1 MLLQKIFLCL
11 KDKYSISMNEIEDLF
26 DIEEMKCC
34 HIYNIINV
42 RYESVLKIKFKAIYF
57 ESKRIKK
64 CLHSFLKIYLW
75 KKAIDSEIQQDLYMN
90 KLTIFNEKFLI
101 SVLEKNTIY
110 KFRLSDIVNL
120 WMLSLKKTDQL
131 FVVPMNVK
139 NPYTNIEFSKS
150 SLYNI
155 YLKLLNTGFII
166 PNLITSHIKYE
177 LDIKMFTIR
186 NYPELKEMAI
196 LTFIREGSH
205 VEKYE
210 HILNMLHDFRC
221 DINYHTMSS
230 LCSNNVKKK
239 AVIIFNSYLFLYL
252 ESKFSCNPMIKSE
265 SKKRVKEKL
274 KKLLE
279 DDPLFGFDRGDV
291 IRYVPISERAE
302 QRRRERNHRLSPIL
316 ARSSLNNPPPLP
328 NTVRRRRRNALTPL
342 PPPPPPPP
350 PPQTNTIVRNYVMP
364 SRPPP
369 LPSTNNRLPPPLLL
383 NNFTYNLST
392 DTSSSDIHLYNST
405 SELTST
411 SETSVTTPTNTNPS
425 PITISSTGTPEYIA
439 NLLNSRNR
447 ARDLLQQIDD
457 VLNETSE
464 PEIFP
469 QIQTGSAT
477 LEEETDDEISNEFG
491 FDISYDIENPF
502 TSRSEL
508 NRTPPLSNQNNE
520 IHETLP
526 SSIHNIN
533 TQQIVD
539 RINVVIDREIF
550 NSYEESHRETYQT
563 TPPSII
569 EDITPDEFITVD
581 NSITEDENKDNDT
594 T

>member
-239 AVIIFNSYLFLYL
+239 AEKIFTSYLF
-252 ESKFSCNPMIKSE
+252 F
-265 SKKRVKEKL
+265 
-274 KKLLE
+274 
-279 DDPLFGFDRGDV
+279 
-291 IRYVPISERAE
+291 
-302 QRRRERNHRLSPIL
+302 
-316 ARSSLNNPPPLP
+316 
-328 NTVRRRRRNALTPL
+328 
-342 PPPPPPPP
+342 
-350 PPQTNTIVRNYVMP
+350 
-364 SRPPP
+364 
-369 LPSTNNRLPPPLLL
+369 
-383 NNFTYNLST
+383 NL
-392 DTSSSDIHLYNST
+392 D
-405 SELTST
+405 
-411 SETSVTTPTNTNPS
+411 
-425 PITISSTGTPEYIA
+425 
-439 NLLNSRNR
+439 
-447 ARDLLQQIDD
+447 
-457 VLNETSE
+457 
-464 PEIFP
+464 
-469 QIQTGSAT
+469 
-477 LEEETDDEISNEFG
+477 
-491 FDISYDIENPF
+491 
-502 TSRSEL
+502 
-508 NRTPPLSNQNNE
+508 
-520 IHETLP
+520 
-526 SSIHNIN
+526 
-533 TQQIVD
+533 
-539 RINVVIDREIF
+539 
-550 NSYEESHRETYQT
+550 
-563 TPPSII
+563 
-569 EDITPDEFITVD
+569 
-581 NSITEDENKDNDT
+581 
-594 T
+594 